1 MSEPRQFTNAQDAF
15 AKGVEEG
22 ARDKQNGG
30 LVDALDFNRELHE
43 EGFKRQRGQRTLPST
58 RIGGADT
65 MLDTLGWRGRRC
77 RWRRSQWCRLR
88 FPKKSPARE
97 WRGFFGT

>member
-1 MSEPRQFTNAQDAF
+1 MSEPRQFTNAQEAF

-43 EGFKRQRGQRTLPST
+43 EGFKRQRGRDAPFYE
-58 RIGGADT
+58 D
-65 MLDTLGWRGRRC
+65 
-77 RWRRSQWCRLR
+77 WRRGYNAGYLGLER
-88 FPKKSPARE
+88 PAVSVA
-97 WRGFFGT
+97 T